1 MFILACL
8 LTLSSIDA
16 SICEE
21 IKRELLHAVDYGS
34 IAPADAEAIYNRC
47 IQKVKDKRWLS
58 RDYC

>member
-47 IQKVKDKRWLS
+47 IQKVKDKR
-58 RDYC
+58 